1 MYPISDEVMS
11 LFNRNYRQI
20 VSITGKN
27 GTKTFELTESN
38 IAQGGLSI
46 NRYCV
51 SGSKIE
57 IGSAIAS
64 ELTLKLD
71 NRDDRYEDTQFE
83 GEEVEVKIGIKK
95 WDAYRWENAKLHWIP
110 CGFFTVDE
118 TPRKLAYITLTALD
132 RMVRFD
138 KEVNADDLTF
148 PTTIA
153 TLLTVCCNNCGV
165 PLKTNPTSLT
175 NSNYIVQNFPE
186 TDGLTYRQII
196 QWIAEITATC
206 AFIDWDG
213 KLCFKW
219 YSDNDFS
226 ISPSE
231 RYSSDMYEQDISIS
245 GVQISDDDD
254 NVYLAGTDDYAFNI
268 ENNGLIQGDQ
278 ETVAAAIY
286 EKVKGF
292 TYRPYN
298 CTCKPMPYV
307 YPLDGVIY
315 TDKKGVKHKSI
326 VTNITFKMN
335 AATSLEGK
343 GETNVKNG
351 YASANPLTKGESIVL
366 KKLEKRVS
374 KKISNYEQANLDMN
388 ELISN
393 SLGLYRSTITES
405 NGSVS
410 YYYHNGETLE
420 QSTIIYTFKANG
432 FAWTDKWEGNET
444 VWQYGITKDGNAVLN
459 ILSVLKLTAD
469 QISVDTIVGA
479 INEDGSKLSISA
491 DHIDLQGKTLTATLS
506 DYVTDDGLKNT
517 LKQYVTEKSLTT
529 TLTSYAKSSDLDD
542 YAKTSE
548 LTQFITSSELRTTLT
563 SYAKT
568 DDLEDYAK
576 TSELSQYITSS
587 ELTTTL
593 TSYAKSSDGNAQTF
607 AYTLKSDGLTCK
619 ANNEEVLKVNASGL
633 YVKGVVMASSG
644 NIGKLILTQTDGYYS
659 SITRSDDVT
668 KNISVTIPSGTIGI
682 NDGVSV
688 FNWYAAVSEISLADL
703 GITDANAV
711 LGEFTVQTVNETTV
725 KAGLAGCD
733 KSHISVYA
741 MVRGKGATLTFDM
754 NVTVTITYCTY
765 SATKTATTVSKL
777 CSPDNTFDISSALST
792 SIFTVNNI
800 RSNVASI
807 NELNAPTAVIGG
819 IKINKECISAN
830 GINITFDTRS
840 STTVGAEILI
850 KGTTLFVYCDT
861 VIYFDKVLPIK
872 YSNSDAN
879 FDKTINVT
887 IKGGTSFSKV
897 EVPTFNEITTAV
909 FVDSGKSTTTFS
921 AETPDDAA
929 QYAYEERALIFDNPQ
944 LLTTGYYNST
954 YHVRMGGSLGSA
966 DQYWTYLYA
975 YEVRG
980 INIYQ
985 NGTAITTSDKNA
997 KNSISYFDDS
1007 DSNIYSS
1014 LFDKLRPAAFKYND
1028 GESGR
1033 THWGFIAQDI
1043 EQELEEVGLSDNK
1056 SAVFCKWKT
1065 HKKGEN
1071 NEVCGI
1077 RYEELIPILTY
1088 EIQKLKK
1095 QIKILSKEAIDEE

>member
-11 LFNRNYRQI
+11 LFNQNYRQI

-186 TDGLTYRQII
+186 TDGLTYRRII

-298 CTCKPMPYV
+298 CTCKPIPYV

-366 KKLEKRVS
+366 KKLENRIS
-374 KKISNYEQANLDMN
+374 KKISNYEQASLDMN

-393 SLGLYRSTITES
+393 SLGLYRSTVTE
-405 NGSVS
+405 NDGSVS
-410 YYYHNGETLE
+410 YYHHNASSLDD
-420 QSTIIYTFKANG
+420 SNIIYTFKANG
-432 FAWTDKWEGNET
+432 FAWTDKWEGDET

-469 QISVDTIVGA
+469 QIDATDLHVKAANIDETISSAQITAGAITTDKLAVGA
-479 INEDGSKLSISA
+479 IGGFNITQSYIEHG
-491 DHIDLQGKTLTATLS
+491 GKTAYNDEKDGVFISPNGIGLGKKKF
-506 DYVTDDGLKNT
+506 YVTSDGEMWAENAHIAGEIIATAGTIGTWKIGVNDNYLHSTVGVYGK
-517 LKQYVTEKSLTT
+517 YSYTT
-529 TLTSYAKSSDLDD
+529 TGSN
-542 YAKTSE
+542 
-548 LTQFITSSELRTTLT
+548 FIVVEGWKFLAL
-563 SYAKT
+563 AP
-568 DDLEDYAK
+568 
-576 TSELSQYITSS
+576 
-587 ELTTTL
+587 
-593 TSYAKSSDGNAQTF
+593 
-607 AYTLKSDGLTCK
+607 
-619 ANNEEVLKVNASGL
+619 
-633 YVKGVVMASSG
+633 KGVMYIVKSG
-644 NIGKLILTQTDGYYS
+644 ADY
-659 SITRSDDVT
+659 DE
-668 KNISVTIPSGTIGI
+668 SGTI
-682 NDGVSV
+682 V
-688 FNWYAAVSEISLADL
+688 
-703 GITDANAV
+703 
-711 LGEFTVQTVNETTV
+711 ETNN
-725 KAGLAGCD
+725 LQ
-733 KSHISVYA
+733 
-741 MVRGKGATLTFDM
+741 
-754 NVTVTITYCTY
+754 NY
-765 SATKTATTVSKL
+765 SGS
-777 CSPDNTFDISSALST
+777 
-792 SIFTVNNI
+792 
-800 RSNVASI
+800 
-807 NELNAPTAVIGG
+807 IGG
-819 IKINKECISAN
+819 
-830 GINITFDTRS
+830 
-840 STTVGAEILI
+840 
-850 KGTTLFVYCDT
+850 
-861 VIYFDKVLPIK
+861 
-872 YSNSDAN
+872 
-879 FDKTINVT
+879 
-887 IKGGTSFSKV
+887 
-897 EVPTFNEITTAV
+897 
-909 FVDSGKSTTTFS
+909 
-921 AETPDDAA
+921 
-929 QYAYEERALIFDNPQ
+929 
-944 LLTTGYYNST
+944 
-954 YHVRMGGSLGSA
+954 GGSGEM
-966 DQYWTYLYA
+966 TY
-975 YEVRG
+975 
-980 INIYQ
+980 
-985 NGTAITTSDKNA
+985 
-997 KNSISYFDDS
+997 
-1007 DSNIYSS
+1007 
-1014 LFDKLRPAAFKYND
+1014 
-1028 GESGR
+1028 
-1033 THWGFIAQDI
+1033 
-1043 EQELEEVGLSDNK
+1043 
-1056 SAVFCKWKT
+1056 
-1065 HKKGEN
+1065 
-1071 NEVCGI
+1071 
-1077 RYEELIPILTY
+1077 
-1088 EIQKLKK
+1088 
-1095 QIKILSKEAIDEE
+1095 

>member
-1 MYPISDEVMS
+1 MYPIPDEVMS

-138 KEVNADDLTF
+138 KEVEVDDLTF

-186 TDGLTYRQII
+186 TDGLTYRRII

-226 ISPSE
+226 VSPSE

-366 KKLEKRVS
+366 KKLENRIS
-374 KKISNYEQANLDMN
+374 KKISNYEQASLDMN

-393 SLGLYRSTITES
+393 SLGLYRSTVTE
-405 NGSVS
+405 NDGSVS
-410 YYYHNGETLE
+410 YYYHNASSLDD
-420 QSTIIYTFKANG
+420 SNIIYTFKANG
-432 FAWTDKWEGNET
+432 FAWTDKWEGDET

-469 QISVDTIVGA
+469 QIDATDLHVKAANIDETISSAQITAGAITTDKLAVGA
-479 INEDGSKLSISA
+479 IGGFNITQSYIEHG
-491 DHIDLQGKTLTATLS
+491 GKTAYNDEKDGVFISPNGIGLGKKKF
-506 DYVTDDGLKNT
+506 YVTSDGEMWAENAHIAGEIIATAGTIGTWKIGVNDNYLHSTVGVYGK
-517 LKQYVTEKSLTT
+517 YSYTT
-529 TLTSYAKSSDLDD
+529 TGSN
-542 YAKTSE
+542 
-548 LTQFITSSELRTTLT
+548 FIVVEGWKFLAL
-563 SYAKT
+563 AP
-568 DDLEDYAK
+568 
-576 TSELSQYITSS
+576 
-587 ELTTTL
+587 
-593 TSYAKSSDGNAQTF
+593 
-607 AYTLKSDGLTCK
+607 
-619 ANNEEVLKVNASGL
+619 
-633 YVKGVVMASSG
+633 KGVMYIVKSG
-644 NIGKLILTQTDGYYS
+644 ADY
-659 SITRSDDVT
+659 DE
-668 KNISVTIPSGTIGI
+668 SGTIVETNNLQNYSGSI
-682 NDGVSV
+682 G
-688 FNWYAAVSEISLADL
+688 
-703 GITDANAV
+703 GGGG
-711 LGEFTVQTVNETTV
+711 GE
-725 KAGLAGCD
+725 
-733 KSHISVYA
+733 
-741 MVRGKGATLTFDM
+741 
-754 NVTVTITYCTY
+754 ITY
-765 SATKTATTVSKL
+765 
-777 CSPDNTFDISSALST
+777 
-792 SIFTVNNI
+792 
-800 RSNVASI
+800 
-807 NELNAPTAVIGG
+807 
-819 IKINKECISAN
+819 
-830 GINITFDTRS
+830 
-840 STTVGAEILI
+840 
-850 KGTTLFVYCDT
+850 
-861 VIYFDKVLPIK
+861 
-872 YSNSDAN
+872 
-879 FDKTINVT
+879 
-887 IKGGTSFSKV
+887 
-897 EVPTFNEITTAV
+897 
-909 FVDSGKSTTTFS
+909 
-921 AETPDDAA
+921 
-929 QYAYEERALIFDNPQ
+929 
-944 LLTTGYYNST
+944 
-954 YHVRMGGSLGSA
+954 
-966 DQYWTYLYA
+966 
-975 YEVRG
+975 
-980 INIYQ
+980 
-985 NGTAITTSDKNA
+985 
-997 KNSISYFDDS
+997 
-1007 DSNIYSS
+1007 
-1014 LFDKLRPAAFKYND
+1014 
-1028 GESGR
+1028 
-1033 THWGFIAQDI
+1033 
-1043 EQELEEVGLSDNK
+1043 
-1056 SAVFCKWKT
+1056 
-1065 HKKGEN
+1065 
-1071 NEVCGI
+1071 
-1077 RYEELIPILTY
+1077 
-1088 EIQKLKK
+1088 
-1095 QIKILSKEAIDEE
+1095 

>member
-138 KEVNADDLTF
+138 KEVETDDLTF

-153 TLLTVCCNNCGV
+153 TLLTVCCDNCGV
-165 PLKTNPTSLT
+165 PLKTSPTSLT

-186 TDGLTYRQII
+186 TDGLTYRRII

-231 RYSSDMYEQDISIS
+231 RYSSDMYEQDITIS

-366 KKLEKRVS
+366 KKLENRIS
-374 KKISNYEQANLDMN
+374 KKISNYEQASLDMN

-393 SLGLYRSTITES
+393 SLGLYRSTVAE
-405 NGSVS
+405 NDGSVS
-410 YYYHNGETLE
+410 YYYHNASSLDD
-420 QSTIIYTFKANG
+420 SNIIYTFKANG
-432 FAWTDKWEGNET
+432 FAWTDKWEGDET

-469 QISVDTIVGA
+469 QIDATDLHVKAANIDETISSAQITAGAITTDKLAVGA
-479 INEDGSKLSISA
+479 IGGFNITQSYIEHG
-491 DHIDLQGKTLTATLS
+491 GKTAFNDEKDGVFISPNGIGLGKKKF
-506 DYVTDDGLKNT
+506 YVTSDGEMWAENAHIAGEIIATAGTIGTWKIGVNDNYLHSTVGIYGK
-517 LKQYVTEKSLTT
+517 YSYTT
-529 TLTSYAKSSDLDD
+529 TGSN
-542 YAKTSE
+542 
-548 LTQFITSSELRTTLT
+548 FIVVEGWKFLAL
-563 SYAKT
+563 AP
-568 DDLEDYAK
+568 
-576 TSELSQYITSS
+576 
-587 ELTTTL
+587 
-593 TSYAKSSDGNAQTF
+593 
-607 AYTLKSDGLTCK
+607 
-619 ANNEEVLKVNASGL
+619 
-633 YVKGVVMASSG
+633 KGVMYIVKSG
-644 NIGKLILTQTDGYYS
+644 ADY
-659 SITRSDDVT
+659 DE
-668 KNISVTIPSGTIGI
+668 SGTIVESNNLQNYSGSI
-682 NDGVSV
+682 GGGGS
-688 FNWYAAVSEISLADL
+688 
-703 GITDANAV
+703 
-711 LGEFTVQTVNETTV
+711 GE
-725 KAGLAGCD
+725 
-733 KSHISVYA
+733 
-741 MVRGKGATLTFDM
+741 
-754 NVTVTITYCTY
+754 ITY
-765 SATKTATTVSKL
+765 
-777 CSPDNTFDISSALST
+777 
-792 SIFTVNNI
+792 
-800 RSNVASI
+800 
-807 NELNAPTAVIGG
+807 
-819 IKINKECISAN
+819 
-830 GINITFDTRS
+830 
-840 STTVGAEILI
+840 
-850 KGTTLFVYCDT
+850 
-861 VIYFDKVLPIK
+861 
-872 YSNSDAN
+872 
-879 FDKTINVT
+879 
-887 IKGGTSFSKV
+887 
-897 EVPTFNEITTAV
+897 
-909 FVDSGKSTTTFS
+909 
-921 AETPDDAA
+921 
-929 QYAYEERALIFDNPQ
+929 
-944 LLTTGYYNST
+944 
-954 YHVRMGGSLGSA
+954 
-966 DQYWTYLYA
+966 
-975 YEVRG
+975 
-980 INIYQ
+980 
-985 NGTAITTSDKNA
+985 
-997 KNSISYFDDS
+997 
-1007 DSNIYSS
+1007 
-1014 LFDKLRPAAFKYND
+1014 
-1028 GESGR
+1028 
-1033 THWGFIAQDI
+1033 
-1043 EQELEEVGLSDNK
+1043 
-1056 SAVFCKWKT
+1056 
-1065 HKKGEN
+1065 
-1071 NEVCGI
+1071 
-1077 RYEELIPILTY
+1077 
-1088 EIQKLKK
+1088 
-1095 QIKILSKEAIDEE
+1095 